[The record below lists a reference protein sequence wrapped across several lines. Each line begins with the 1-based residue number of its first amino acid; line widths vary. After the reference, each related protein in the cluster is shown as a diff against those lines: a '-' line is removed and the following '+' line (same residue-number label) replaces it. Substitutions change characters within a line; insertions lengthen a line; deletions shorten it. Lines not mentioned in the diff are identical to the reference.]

1 MARYSFS
8 TCTSMQ
14 KMSSV
19 FTAQAYRNSPERVG
33 RQRSAMLNTL
43 RLAVSTA
50 NGMAHVASDAVHSL
64 MAGGLPPKAKGQWG
78 NPAREEA
85 YWRSHYQGMDFYEVG
100 QPFEVYRPAL
110 ALGWFAAQRN
120 PQGFDEVAPQLEVQW
135 QHVRGSSAL
144 TWPQVRE
151 IASAAYEHALQ
162 GIRGEELSATQVQH
176 ALRVLQTGLK
186 DCEECLVAGSEQAR
200 AIALR
205 THLYALA
212 EQFRSLNWQL
222 QDVLLAMPESGPL
235 VERPSQSAAGRLHRR
250 WTDFKQRAN
259 LVSDRDLIAECSLCL
274 VLAAERYQRV
284 LESALPLDL
293 RPLLQGQAQ
302 QLRRHIDELQHMQ
315 DARAR

>member
-1 MARYSFS
+1 
-8 TCTSMQ
+8 MQ

-43 RLAVSTA
+43 RLAASTA
-50 NGMAHVASDAVHSL
+50 SGMAHVAGDAVQGL
-64 MAGGLPPKAKGQWG
+64 LAGGLPPKAKAQWG
-78 NPAREEA
+78 NPAREDA

-120 PQGFDEVAPQLEVQW
+120 PLGFDDMAPQLEVQW
-135 QHVRGSSAL
+135 QHVRG
-144 TWPQVRE
+144 TNTMPWPQVRE
-151 IASAAYEHALQ
+151 IARAAYEHALQ
-162 GIRGEELSATQVQH
+162 GIKGEELSAGQVQH
-176 ALRVLQTGLK
+176 ALQVLQQGLA
-186 DCEECLVAGSEQAR
+186 DCEACLVAGSEQAR

-212 EQFRSLNWQL
+212 EQFRAMDWQL
-222 QDVLLAMPESGPL
+222 QDALLTQLDGPL
-235 VERPSQSAAGRLHRR
+235 VERPGLSPAGRLHKR

-259 LVSDRDLIAECSLCL
+259 LVGDRDLIAECSLCL

-284 LESALPLDL
+284 LESALPLEL

-315 DARAR
+315 DAWAR